1 MDIPLDTVKV
11 IYRRAIDP
19 RASDGEG
26 AAWWAAVAEEVIAVV
41 RAEDAAA
48 AAAAAAAASVIAWWH
63 HDWHEVGDSAKAAA
77 ARIRHASRALRIG

>member
-26 AAWWAAVAEEVIAVV
+26 AAWWAAVAEEVIAVI
-41 RAEDAAA
+41 RAEDTVAT
-48 AAAAAAAASVIAWWH
+48 ASVIAWWH
-63 HDWHEVGDSAKAAA
+63 HDWHAVGDSARAAA
-77 ARIRHASRALRIG
+77 ARIRRACHALRIG

>member
-41 RAEDAAA
+41 RAEDTV
-48 AAAAAAAASVIAWWH
+48 AAASVIAWWH
-63 HDWHEVGDSAKAAA
+63 HDWHAVGDSARAAA
-77 ARIRHASRALRIG
+77 ARIRRASHALRIG